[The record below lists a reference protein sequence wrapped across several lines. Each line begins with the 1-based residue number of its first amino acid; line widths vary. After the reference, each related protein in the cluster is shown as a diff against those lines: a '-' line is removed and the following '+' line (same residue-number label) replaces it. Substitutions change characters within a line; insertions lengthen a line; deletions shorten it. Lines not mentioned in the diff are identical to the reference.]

1 MAIYLI
7 ETQQNSDSILKN
19 LLIQLLR
26 HQKES
31 LIQYNQ
37 GDFLLANLPQ
47 SESINLYFIPLYLD
61 EKTKNHLQLIEH
73 IRHLDN
79 KGQLVLISNYETN
92 KEALKTKCPSIVIL
106 NKNEYYMQFASK
118 VEMQVNYYFQRKH
131 QAGQNSLIIKDRNR
145 LMKIPLNNIR
155 YIESNGMHKIRFVGP
170 NLQYEF
176 YLPLNKVEVLHE
188 DLLRIHRSFIVNKHA
203 VKDVSRGKRM
213 IQLKDNTLLPLSRTY
228 FSEVIDDL
236 EQVCQ

>member
-26 HQKES
+26 HQKET
-31 LIQYNQ
+31 LIQYSQ
-37 GDFLLANLPQ
+37 TDFLLANLPQ
-47 SESINLYFIPLYLD
+47 SEDVNLYFISINMD
-61 EKTKNHLQLIEH
+61 EKAKKHLQFIEH
-73 IRHLDN
+73 IHHLDN
-79 KGQLVLISNYETN
+79 KGQLVLITNSDAN
-92 KEALKTKCPSIVIL
+92 KETLKAKWPSIIVL
-106 NKNEYYMQFASK
+106 NKNEYFMRFASN

-131 QAGQNSLIIKDRNR
+131 QARQNSLIIKDRCR
-145 LMKIPLNNIR
+145 LIKIPLKNLR

-176 YLPLNKVEVLHE
+176 YLPLNQVEVLHE

-203 VKDVSRGKRM
+203 VKEVSRGKR
-213 IQLKDNTLLPLSRTY
+213 IVQLKDNTLLPLSRTY
-228 FSEVIDDL
+228 FSKVIDDL
-236 EQVCQ
+236 EKVCQ

>member
-26 HQKES
+26 HQKET
-31 LIQYNQ
+31 LIQYSQ
-37 GDFLLANLPQ
+37 TDFLLANLPQ
-47 SESINLYFIPLYLD
+47 SEDVNLYFISINMD
-61 EKTKNHLQLIEH
+61 EKAKKHLQFIEH
-73 IRHLDN
+73 IHHLDN
-79 KGQLVLISNYETN
+79 KGQLVLITNSDAN
-92 KEALKTKCPSIVIL
+92 KETLKAKWPSIIVL
-106 NKNEYYMQFASK
+106 NKNEYFMRFASN

-131 QAGQNSLIIKDRNR
+131 QARQNSLIIKDRCR
-145 LMKIPLNNIR
+145 LIKIPLKNLR

-176 YLPLNKVEVLHE
+176 YLPLNQVEVLHE

-203 VKDVSRGKRM
+203 VKEVSRGKR
-213 IQLKDNTLLPLSRTY
+213 IVQLKDNTLLPLSRTY

-236 EQVCQ
+236 EKVCQ

>member
-19 LLIQLLR
+19 LLVQLLR
-26 HQKES
+26 HQKEA
-31 LIQYNQ
+31 LIQYSQ
-37 GDFLLANLPQ
+37 TDFLLANLPQ
-47 SESINLYFIPLYLD
+47 SEGVNLYFVPIILD
-61 EKTKNHLQLIEH
+61 EKTKNYIQLIEH
-73 IRHLDN
+73 IHHLDN
-79 KGQLVLISNYETN
+79 QSQLVLVTNNDAN
-92 KEALKTKCPSIVIL
+92 KESLKAKWPSVIVL
-106 NKNEYYMQFASK
+106 NKNEYYMQFASN
-118 VEMQVNYYFQRKH
+118 VEMQVNYYFQRKY
-131 QAGQNSLIIKDRNR
+131 QAGQNSLIIKDRCR
-145 LMKIPLNNIR
+145 LMKIPLKNLR

-176 YLPLNKVEVLHE
+176 YLPLNQVEVLHE

-203 VKDVSRGKRM
+203 VKEVSRGKRM
-213 IQLKDNTLLPLSRTY
+213 VQLKDNTLLPLSRTY

>member
-19 LLIQLLR
+19 LLVQLLR
-26 HQKES
+26 YQKEA
-31 LIQYNQ
+31 LIQYSQ
-37 GDFLLANLPQ
+37 TDFLLANLPQ
-47 SESINLYFIPLYLD
+47 SEDVNLYFVPIILD
-61 EKTKNHLQLIEH
+61 EKTKNYLQLIEH
-73 IRHLDN
+73 IHHLDN
-79 KGQLVLISNYETN
+79 QSQLVLVTNNDAN
-92 KEALKTKCPSIVIL
+92 KESLKAKWPSVIVL
-106 NKNEYYMQFASK
+106 NKNEYYMQFASN

-131 QAGQNSLIIKDRNR
+131 QAGQNILIVKDRCR
-145 LMKIPLNNIR
+145 LMKIPLKNLR

-176 YLPLNKVEVLHE
+176 YLPLNQVEVLHE

-203 VKDVSRGKRM
+203 VKEVSRGKRM
-213 IQLKDNTLLPLSRTY
+213 VQLKDNTLLPLSRTY

>member
-19 LLIQLLR
+19 LLVQLLR
-26 HQKES
+26 HQKEA
-31 LIQYNQ
+31 LIQYSQ
-37 GDFLLANLPQ
+37 TDFLLANLPQ
-47 SESINLYFIPLYLD
+47 SEDVNLYFVPIILD
-61 EKTKNHLQLIEH
+61 DKTKNYLQLIEH
-73 IRHLDN
+73 IHHLDN
-79 KGQLVLISNYETN
+79 QSQLVLVTNNDAN
-92 KEALKTKCPSIVIL
+92 KESLKAKWPSVIVL
-106 NKNEYYMQFASK
+106 NKNEYYMQFASN
-118 VEMQVNYYFQRKH
+118 VEMQVNYYFQRKY
-131 QAGQNSLIIKDRNR
+131 QAGQNSLIIKDRCR
-145 LMKIPLNNIR
+145 LMKIPLKNLR

-176 YLPLNKVEVLHE
+176 YLPLNQVEVLHE

-203 VKDVSRGKRM
+203 VKEVSRGKRM
-213 IQLKDNTLLPLSRTY
+213 VQLKDNTLLPLSRTY

>member
-7 ETQQNSDSILKN
+7 ETQQNGEAILKN

-26 HQKES
+26 HQKEA
-31 LIQYNQ
+31 LIQYKQ
-37 GDFLLANLPQ
+37 TDFLLANLPQ
-47 SESINLYFIPLYLD
+47 SESVNLYFIPINMD
-61 EKTKNHLQLIEH
+61 EINHLQLIEDIH
-73 IRHLDN
+73 RLDS
-79 KGQLVLISNYETN
+79 KGQLVLITN
-92 KEALKTKCPSIVIL
+92 NDANKVTLKTKWPSAVVL
-106 NKNEYYMQFASK
+106 NKNEYYMQFASD

-131 QAGQNSLIIKDRNR
+131 QAGQNSLIIKDRCR
-145 LMKIPLNNIR
+145 LMKIPLKNLR

-176 YLPLNKVEVLHE
+176 YFPLNQVEVLHE

-203 VKDVSRGKRM
+203 VKDVSRGKR
-213 IQLKDNTLLPLSRTY
+213 IVQLKDNTLLPLSRTY